1 MDRQTQQTVAPVAC
15 FRGWGVSARLD
26 VLLCLFALA
35 VQLFIPAAQVWHL
48 AAEHITADPPPQLL
62 NRSGQLSTLRV
73 KLDIPQGHE
82 SYDLAACPVCQ
93 AFVHMSDAV
102 ETPSRL
108 SVDLAAYRDD
118 LFLRGPPLRQTPLNA
133 ATPRAPPVLS

>member
-1 MDRQTQQTVAPVAC
+1 MDRQTQQMVSLVAC
-15 FRGWGVSARLD
+15 LRGWGVSARLD

-48 AAEHITADPPPQLL
+48 AAEHITTASPPQLL
-62 NRSGQLSTLRV
+62 NLSGQLSTLRV

-82 SYDLAACPVCQ
+82 SYDLAECPVCQ

-108 SVDLAAYRDD
+108 SVDLAACCDN

>member
-1 MDRQTQQTVAPVAC
+1 MDRQTQQTVSPVAC
-15 FRGWGVSARLD
+15 LRDWGVSTRLD

-48 AAEHITADPPPQLL
+48 AAEHITAAPPQLL
-62 NRSGQLSTLRV
+62 DLSGQLSTLRV

-82 SYDLAACPVCQ
+82 LYDLAACPVCQ

-108 SVDLAAYRDD
+108 SVDLAACRDD
-118 LFLRGPPLRQTPLNA
+118 LFLRGPPRRQTPLHA

>member
-1 MDRQTQQTVAPVAC
+1 MDRQTQQTVSPVAC
-15 FRGWGVSARLD
+15 LRDWGVSTRLD

-35 VQLFIPAAQVWHL
+35 VQLFIPAVQVWHL
-48 AAEHITADPPPQLL
+48 AAEHITAAPPPQLL
-62 NRSGQLSTLRV
+62 NLSGQLSTLRV

-82 SYDLAACPVCQ
+82 SYNLAECPVCQ

-102 ETPSRL
+102 EMPSRL
-108 SVDLAAYRDD
+108 SVKLAAYRDD
-118 LFLRGPPLRQTPLNA
+118 LFLRGPPLCQTPLHA

>member
-1 MDRQTQQTVAPVAC
+1 MDRQTQQTVSPVAC
-15 FRGWGVSARLD
+15 LRGWGVSARLD

-48 AAEHITADPPPQLL
+48 AAEHITAASPPQLL
-62 NRSGQLSTLRV
+62 DLSGQLSTLRV
-73 KLDIPQGHE
+73 KLDIPQRHD
-82 SYDLAACPVCQ
+82 SYDLAECPVCQ
-93 AFVHMSDAV
+93 AFVHVSDAV

-108 SVDLAAYRDD
+108 SVDLAACRDD

>member
-1 MDRQTQQTVAPVAC
+1 MVSPVAC

-35 VQLFIPAAQVWHL
+35 VQLFIPATQIWHL
-48 AAEHITADPPPQLL
+48 AAEHITAAPPQLL
-62 NRSGQLSTLRV
+62 NLSGQLSMLRV

-82 SYDLAACPVCQ
+82 SYDVAECPACQ
-93 AFVHMSDAV
+93 AFVHMSNAV

-108 SVDLAAYRDD
+108 SVDLAADRND
-118 LFLRGPPLRQTPLNA
+118 LLLRGPPLRHPPLNA

>member
-1 MDRQTQQTVAPVAC
+1 MDRQTQQTVSPVAC

-48 AAEHITADPPPQLL
+48 AAEHITAASPHLL
-62 NRSGQLSTLRV
+62 DLSGQLSTLRV
-73 KLDIPQGHE
+73 KLDIPHGHA
-82 SYDLAACPVCQ
+82 SYDLAECPVCQ
-93 AFVHMSDAV
+93 AFVHMSDAMD
-102 ETPSRL
+102 TPSQL